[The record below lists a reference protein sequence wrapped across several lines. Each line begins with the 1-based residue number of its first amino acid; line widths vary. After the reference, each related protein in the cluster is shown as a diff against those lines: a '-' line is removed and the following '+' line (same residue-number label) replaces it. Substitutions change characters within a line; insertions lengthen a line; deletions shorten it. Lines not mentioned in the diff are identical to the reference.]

1 MRNWVV
7 VVYSDITKTNPL
19 KVMNVDSIKQ
29 IAYIVGESPT
39 DISNFYHHLIKPK
52 NLMKLIDIYKKY

>member
-1 MRNWVV
+1 M
-7 VVYSDITKTNPL
+7 VVYSDSTKSNPI
-19 KVMNVDSIKQ
+19 KIMNLDSIKQ
-29 IAYIVGESPT
+29 IAYILDESPT